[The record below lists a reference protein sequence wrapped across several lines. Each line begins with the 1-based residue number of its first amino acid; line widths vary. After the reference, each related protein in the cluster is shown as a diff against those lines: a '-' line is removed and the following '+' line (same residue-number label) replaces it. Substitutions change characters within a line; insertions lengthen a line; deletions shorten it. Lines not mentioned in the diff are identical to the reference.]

1 MWPSSAPRSPPSSS
15 FDASS
20 DPGPRARAATLN
32 ERTPPTPQV
41 PGAFDHAAG
50 CSATALLRVPLVAAL
65 ARAALAATL
74 ALVAILVLVP
84 LESTL
89 VPLAGAP
96 VALAGALVPLAALI
110 STLALIAAHAEVIA
124 GRVSSAVD
132 LVVVLIAH
140 AVLDLL
146 RGRVEPLVDLVL
158 VALREVLRLVHCV
171 VEDHVGVLSSSGSS
185 RVREVRPSYDGP
197 RRDTNETSECPA
209 HMNGSGR
216 ICRIPRAGDQYWVRE
231 YAQKRSGPCWW
242 RGSR

>member
-1 MWPSSAPRSPPSSS
+1 PFYPCIMLLTLHTLFLLPSDFFFPPNAPTSIYTLSLH
-15 FDASS
+15 DALPISL
-20 DPGPRARAATLN
+20 A
-32 ERTPPTPQV
+32 
-41 PGAFDHAAG
+41 
-50 CSATALLRVPLVAAL
+50 LVAAL
-65 ARAALAATL
+65 ARVAPLARVATL
-74 ALVAILVLVP
+74 ALVALAAPLALVATLVLVP

>member
-1 MWPSSAPRSPPSSS
+1 
-15 FDASS
+15 
-20 DPGPRARAATLN
+20 GPRARAATLN

-50 CSATALLRVPLVAAL
+50 CSATALVRVPLVAAL
-65 ARAALAATL
+65 ARVALAATL
-74 ALVAILVLVP
+74 ALVAALARVAPLARFATLALVALAAP
-84 LESTL
+84 LTL

-231 YAQKRSGPCWW
+231 YAQKRSGPCW
-242 RGSR
+242 

>member
-1 MWPSSAPRSPPSSS
+1 PPPAPPSPVPYTTLFRSAERENAPDTS
-15 FDASS
+15 GAGGVRSCCGVLSDRPGSGS
-20 DPGPRARAATLN
+20 PGCRPDPGCAGRHPGPGCRPGPGC
-32 ERTPPTPQV
+32 PPGSGCH
-41 PGAFDHAAG
+41 PGPGCAG
-50 CSATALLRVPLVAAL
+50 RP
-65 ARAALAATL
+65 L
-74 ALVAILVLVP
+74 ALVATLVLVP

-197 RRDTNETSECPA
+197 RRDTN
-209 HMNGSGR
+209 
-216 ICRIPRAGDQYWVRE
+216 
-231 YAQKRSGPCWW
+231 
-242 RGSR
+242 